1 MTKAEIEMLNVEEIE
16 ARSAALA
23 DEAGKADEKK
33 LDEINAELDLLEE
46 RKAQLLAEAEQRKAD
61 AAAVAEGAG
70 EVIEEAKEN
79 KMTDKE
85 IRSSKKY
92 IDAYVDYIKG
102 KNDGTECR
110 ALLTENADTTG
121 LTGVSGPVPV
131 PTYVENKIQTAWEND
146 QIMSRVSKSYLKG
159 ILKVGVEMS
168 ASPAEVHAEGAD
180 EPDEEEL
187 VLAIV
192 QLVPETIK
200 KWITVS
206 TEAMDLNGEAFLDYI
221 YDEIE
226 YQIVKEAANIALGK
240 ISAAGTSGTSAPIVA
255 EATVSAPALSDIVN
269 AIGSL
274 SGDARDLVFIA
285 NRGTIAAYQ
294 ALAMGA
300 NYAVDVF
307 AGVTVIPTDLVKSF
321 ANASSGNIF
330 GYVGD
335 LAAIRANYPNGDEV
349 KFVFDEF
356 SLAEKDLVKIVGRQ
370 MAGIGLV
377 RSGAFTRLK
386 KG

>member
-1 MTKAEIEMLNVEEIE
+1 MSRDEIMELGLEALEE
-16 ARSAALA
+16 RSAAIA
-23 DEAGKADEKK
+23 EETREANEEV
-33 LDEINAELDLLEE
+33 LEQLNAELDIIEE

-70 EVIEEAKEN
+70 KVIEEAKEN

-240 ISAAGTSGTSAPIVA
+240 INAAGTSGTSAPIVA

-370 MAGIGLV
+370 LAGIGLV

>member
-1 MTKAEIEMLNVEEIE
+1 MSKDEIMELGLEALEE
-16 ARSAALA
+16 RSAAIA
-23 DEAGKADEKK
+23 EETREASEET
-33 LDEINAELDLLEE
+33 LEQLNAELDVIEE
-46 RKAQLLAEAEQRKAD
+46 RKAQLLAEVEQRKAD

-79 KMTDKE
+79 IMTDKE

-102 KNDGTECR
+102 KNDGSECR

-131 PTYVENKIQTAWEND
+131 PAYVENKIQTAWEND
-146 QIMSRVSKSYLKG
+146 QIMSRVSKTYLKG

-168 ASPAEVHAEGAD
+168 ASPAEVHAEGTDA
-180 EPDEEEL
+180 PDEEEL

-206 TEAMDLNGEAFLDYI
+206 TDAMDLNGEAFLDYI

-240 ISAAGTSGTSAPIVA
+240 INAAGTSGTSAPIVS

-274 SGDARDLVFIA
+274 SGNARDLVFIA

-370 MAGIGLV
+370 MAGIGLI

>member
-79 KMTDKE
+79 TMTDKE

-168 ASPAEVHAEGAD
+168 ASPAEVHAEGAAA
-180 EPDEEEL
+180 PDEEEL

-240 ISAAGTSGTSAPIVA
+240 INAAGTSGTSAPIVA

-370 MAGIGLV
+370 LAGIGLV

>member
-61 AAAVAEGAG
+61 AAAVASGAG

-168 ASPAEVHAEGAD
+168 ASPAEVHAEGAAA
-180 EPDEEEL
+180 PDEEEL

-240 ISAAGTSGTSAPIVA
+240 INAAGTSGTSAPIVA

-370 MAGIGLV
+370 LAGIGLV

>member
-23 DEAGKADEKK
+23 DEAGSADEKK

-61 AAAVAEGAG
+61 AAAVASGAG

-79 KMTDKE
+79 IMTDKE

-110 ALLTENADTTG
+110 ALLTENANTTG
-121 LTGVSGPVPV
+121 LTNVSGPVPV
-131 PTYVENKIQTAWEND
+131 PTYIENKIQTAWEND
-146 QIMSRVSKSYLKG
+146 QIMSRVSKTYLKG

-168 ASPAEVHAEGAD
+168 ASPAVVHAEGAAA
-180 EPDEEEL
+180 PDEEAL

-206 TEAMDLNGEAFLDYI
+206 TEVMDLNGEAFLDYI

-226 YQIVKEAANIALGK
+226 YQIVKEAAAIALGK
-240 ISAAGTSGTSAPIVA
+240 IDAAGTSGTSAPIVA

-307 AGVTVIPTDLVKSF
+307 GGATVIPTDIVPSF
-321 ANASSGNIF
+321 ANASSDDIF
-330 GYVGD
+330 AYVGD

-349 KFVFDEF
+349 KFVFDEY
-356 SLAEKDLVKIVGRQ
+356 SLAEQDLVKIVGRQ
-370 MAGIGLV
+370 MAGIGLI

>member
-23 DEAGKADEKK
+23 DEAGAADEKK

-61 AAAVAEGAG
+61 AAAVASGAG

-110 ALLTENADTTG
+110 ALLTENANVTG
-121 LTGVSGPVPV
+121 SSGPVPI

-146 QIMSRVSKSYLKG
+146 QIMSRVSKTYLKG

-168 ASPAEVHAEGAD
+168 ATSAEIHAEGTDA
-180 EPDEEEL
+180 PDEEKL

-206 TEAMDLNGEAFLDYI
+206 TEVMDLNGEEFLDYV

-226 YQIVKEAANIALGK
+226 YQIVKEAAGIALGA
-240 ISAAGTSGTSAPIVA
+240 INDAGTSGTSAPIVA

-307 AGVTVIPTDLVKSF
+307 GGATVIPTDIVSSF
-321 ANASSGNIF
+321 ANASSNDIF
-330 GYVGD
+330 AYVGD

-356 SLAEKDLVKIVGRQ
+356 SLAEQDLVKIVGRQ
-370 MAGIGLV
+370 MAGIGLI
-377 RSGAFTRLK
+377 RSGAFTRFK

>member
-1 MTKAEIEMLNVEEIE
+1 MSRDEIMELGLEALEE
-16 ARSAALA
+16 RSAAIA
-23 DEAGKADEKK
+23 EETREANEEV
-33 LDEINAELDLLEE
+33 LEQLNAELDIIEE

-61 AAAVAEGAG
+61 AAAVASGAG

-240 ISAAGTSGTSAPIVA
+240 INTAGTSGTSAPIVA

-370 MAGIGLV
+370 LAGIGLV

>member
-1 MTKAEIEMLNVEEIE
+1 M
-16 ARSAALA
+16 
-23 DEAGKADEKK
+23 
-33 LDEINAELDLLEE
+33 
-46 RKAQLLAEAEQRKAD
+46 
-61 AAAVAEGAG
+61 
-70 EVIEEAKEN
+70 
-79 KMTDKE
+79 
-85 IRSSKKY
+85 
-92 IDAYVDYIKG
+92 
-102 KNDGTECR
+102 
-110 ALLTENADTTG
+110 
-121 LTGVSGPVPV
+121 
-131 PTYVENKIQTAWEND
+131 
-146 QIMSRVSKSYLKG
+146 
-159 ILKVGVEMS
+159 
-168 ASPAEVHAEGAD
+168 
-180 EPDEEEL
+180 
-187 VLAIV
+187 
-192 QLVPETIK
+192 
-200 KWITVS
+200 
-206 TEAMDLNGEAFLDYI
+206 
-221 YDEIE
+221 
-226 YQIVKEAANIALGK
+226 
-240 ISAAGTSGTSAPIVA
+240 
-255 EATVSAPALSDIVN
+255 N

-370 MAGIGLV
+370 LAGIGLV